1 MQRED
6 TKRSV
11 AWCCMTHTIQDG
23 CDLAGI
29 CITAD

>member
-1 MQRED
+1 MQREG

-11 AWCCMTHTIQDG
+11 AWCCMIHTIQDG
-23 CDLAGI
+23 RDLPGI